1 MFLKHQRYEVT
12 CAYISRII
20 LKMVNTNGYSTK
32 TPNYFLAG
40 FFATGLLAVAF
51 FAAAFLAAGL
61 FPVFFAAGLF
71 AALLAEPFPDF
82 LAAGL
87 LDAFS
92 ADFFTTFLTFAP
104 SAPLPLLVEPFFTFF
119 GVTFLL
125 AVLPWRVR

>member
-1 MFLKHQRYEVT
+1 MAVFL
-12 CAYISRII
+12 
-20 LKMVNTNGYSTK
+20 
-32 TPNYFLAG
+32 
-40 FFATGLLAVAF
+40 ATGLLAVAF
-51 FAAAFLAAGL
+51 FAAAFLTAGL

-104 SAPLPLLVEPFFTFF
+104 SAPLTLLVEPFF
-119 GVTFLL
+119 GVTFLF
-125 AVLPWRVR
+125 AVLPWKQYIHSR